1 MELKIFTLKSG
12 ISLLGETEVNND
24 NTISNEIV
32 IKQPVQVITQQT
44 QQGPMI
50 GFAMFLDYTEE
61 FKTGISINS
70 SEIITINTPVIEL
83 KNEYNKI
90 FGNGF
95 VIANQMPT

>member
-12 ISLLGETEVNND
+12 ISLIGETNVNDINS
-24 NTISNEIV
+24 TSNEVV

-50 GFAMFLDYTEE
+50 GFVMFLDYTEE
-61 FKTGISINS
+61 FKTGISIKT
-70 SEIITINTPVIEL
+70 SEILTINTPVIEL

-95 VIANQMPT
+95 VIANQMPK